1 MLTELQTITGAEI
14 TSLLGHF
21 WWPFIRITA
30 FLWIMPMFGDR
41 LQAVKIRIALGFLL
55 AVLVAPMTPPMPEI
69 EPFSAEA
76 VIVSIQ
82 QIMLGFFIGF
92 SVHIL
97 IGVLTLLGQIL
108 SMQMGL
114 GMGIMNDP
122 SSGASYPLVS
132 QLFMILG
139 SLLFLAMNGHL
150 VALDIV
156 VESFFTWPVGSSVF
170 ELSIERIIAL
180 FGWMFSSALL
190 LSMPA
195 VIAMLIVNITFG
207 VMNRSAPSMNLI
219 ALGFPMSMMMGLL
232 TIFLSLAGIPAK
244 YSEFTS
250 ETMNQM
256 RLLITGG

>member
-1 MLTELQTITGAEI
+1 MLTELQTITGGEL
-14 TSLLGHF
+14 TSLLGLF
-21 WWPFIRITA
+21 WWPFIRITS

-41 LQAVKIRIALGFLL
+41 LQAVKVRIVLGFLL
-55 AVLVAPMTPPMPEI
+55 AVLVAPIMPEMPEI
-69 EPFSAEA
+69 EPFSAHA
-76 VIVSIQ
+76 FVVSIE
-82 QIMLGFFIGF
+82 QILLGFFIGF

-97 IGVLTLLGQIL
+97 IGILTLLGQIL

-139 SLLFLAMNGHL
+139 SLLFLSMNGHL

-156 VESFFTWPVGSSVF
+156 IESFFTWPPGSSVF
-170 ELSIERIIAL
+170 ELSIERIVSM
-180 FGWMFSSALL
+180 FGWMFAAALL
-190 LSMPA
+190 LAMPA
-195 VIAMLIVNITFG
+195 VVAMLIVNITFG

-244 YSEFTS
+244 YSEFTA

-256 RLLITGG
+256 RMLIIGG